1 MTLSCILGLTVSHST
16 FVCTRVNDPIMT
28 STAGNLKNVIM
39 TMIGAV
45 AFGDFRFS
53 VGNSVGLGMSMVGA
67 IWYAAKS
74 AMKVLTLLSALASA
88 LLPCTYLACLLSLL
102 SRCKHKCRA
111 SSREVAAWLSFVTDE
126 RQLERCWH
134 DCSSKL

>member
-39 TMIGAV
+39 TMIGAF

-53 VGNSVGLGMSMVGA
+53 VWNSVGLVMSMVGA

-74 AMKVLTLLSALASA
+74 AMKVR
-88 LLPCTYLACLLSLL
+88 SLL
-102 SRCKHKCRA
+102 SGVGF
-111 SSREVAAWLSFVTDE
+111 SIEVMHTDVLSVWPV
-126 RQLERCWH
+126 C
-134 DCSSKL
+134 CSCAHMAMKQGV

>member
-45 AFGDFRFS
+45 AFGDFQFS
-53 VGNSVGLGMSMVGA
+53 VWNSVGLAMSMIGA

-74 AMKVLTLLSALASA
+74 AMKVFSLLSALSLSIACSA
-88 LLPCTYLACLLSLL
+88 CCHNANVSAEQCA
-102 SRCKHKCRA
+102 KV
-111 SSREVAAWLSFVTDE
+111 VA
-126 RQLERCWH
+126 
-134 DCSSKL
+134 